1 MSGRTVRAAKLA
13 ATWRRIGPAVPD
25 RPERAGTSPRMATAA
40 ERAATIAREEAARDA
55 THALPHAML
64 SYLGTSIHF
73 RERAIAPLDTF
84 CPDVAP
90 ARAKRARTPS
100 NGKNPPAGTP

>member
-1 MSGRTVRAAKLA
+1 MSGRSVRAAKLA
-13 ATWRRIGPAVPD
+13 ATMRRIGARVPD
-25 RPERAGTSPRMATAA
+25 RPERAGTSARMATAA
-40 ERAATIAREEAARDA
+40 ERAATIAREDAARDA

-84 CPDVAP
+84 NPDVAP
-90 ARAKRARTPS
+90 APRKRARTPS
-100 NGKNPPAGTP
+100 NGKNP

>member
-25 RPERAGTSPRMATAA
+25 RPERAGTSARMATAA
-40 ERAATIAREEAARDA
+40 ERAATIAREDAARDA
-55 THALPHAML
+55 AHALPHAML

-73 RERAIAPLDTF
+73 RERAIPALLDF
-84 CPDVAP
+84 SDD
-90 ARAKRARTPS
+90 KS
-100 NGKNPPAGTP
+100 

>member
-13 ATWRRIGPAVPD
+13 ATWRRIGPAVSE

-40 ERAATIAREEAARDA
+40 ERAATIAREDAARDA

-64 SYLGTSIHF
+64 SYLGTSLHF
-73 RERAIAPLDTF
+73 RERAVPALLDF
-84 CPDVAP
+84 SDD
-90 ARAKRARTPS
+90 KS
-100 NGKNPPAGTP
+100 

>member
-13 ATWRRIGPAVPD
+13 ATWRRVGPAVHE

-40 ERAATIAREEAARDA
+40 ERAATIAREDAARDA
-55 THALPHAML
+55 THKLPHAML

-84 CPDVAP
+84 DPVHAAP

-100 NGKNPPAGTP
+100 NGNPPR